1 MEGEPGQH
9 NPSLWNHWSHV
20 GMYGKGSRIKLPGA
34 AWVSPSFYQFPA
46 LNSAHLPSNMVFSFM
61 LLLVSWSLTPKYL
74 YSSFS
79 HPLGLISTSAST
91 IRFADTSRP
100 HGYLPFCFATILGF
114 ISIIS
119 NAYVF
124 SPWLEWERLQNRN
137 HHSFRHT
144 VDAQINVLK
153 SWGARTSGTMGRP
166 TVFYAEPGCVFLG
179 GVSLISF
186 LFDQQNYV

>member
-1 MEGEPGQH
+1 MWMTF
-9 NPSLWNHWSHV
+9 SW
-20 GMYGKGSRIKLPGA
+20 A
-34 AWVSPSFYQFPA
+34 AWVSPNSYQFPA

-79 HPLGLISTSAST
+79 HPLGLISNSAST
-91 IRFADTSRP
+91 IRFTDTSRP

-114 ISIIS
+114 IS
-119 NAYVF
+119 NNFKCVCL
-124 SPWLEWERLQNRN
+124 SPWLEWELLQNRN
-137 HHSFRHT
+137 HHSFRYT

-179 GVSLISF
+179 GFSLISF
-186 LFDQQNYV
+186 LFDQQNYM